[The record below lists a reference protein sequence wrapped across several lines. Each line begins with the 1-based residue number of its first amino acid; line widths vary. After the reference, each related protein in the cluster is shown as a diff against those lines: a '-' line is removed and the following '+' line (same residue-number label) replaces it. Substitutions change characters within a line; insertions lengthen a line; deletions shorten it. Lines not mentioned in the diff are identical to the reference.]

1 MVKIFILVQKIVIWA
16 NFRFK
21 PLFRAKRV
29 IYPSGKEK
37 PATGLKMG
45 KLKKRGNPA
54 NPAKQS
60 FLFSMDKSIYCGT
73 KIIIFQSQCIQ
84 PR

>member
-1 MVKIFILVQKIVIWA
+1 MFSKLFFR

-37 PATGLKMG
+37 PATGIKMG
-45 KLKKRGNPA
+45 KTKKSGENPD
-54 NPAKQS
+54 NP
-60 FLFSMDKSIYCGT
+60 
-73 KIIIFQSQCIQ
+73 
-84 PR
+84 

>member
-1 MVKIFILVQKIVIWA
+1 LVQKIVILGL

-37 PATGLKMG
+37 PATGLEMG
-45 KLKKRGNPA
+45 KTKKAGVTR
-54 NPAKQS
+54 
-60 FLFSMDKSIYCGT
+60 L
-73 KIIIFQSQCIQ
+73 IIENNLYLYGQM
-84 PR
+84 